1 MIINPIP
8 QHIQVLVDREELQ
21 LPYDLQQSIN
31 ACWDTVAK
39 EKPYLTRG
47 EIFTISHMNWTEK
60 ELQITLQKT
69 DYAHFLFSKGL
80 SFDHPYRCRGV
91 VANGVFLTS
100 DGYFVIGEM
109 NTHTSTPGRLQFVA
123 GGIDSSDLKGDVV
136 DLLGSLHRES
146 QEELGIDLTD
156 SNLVASVIPEFI
168 VQWQSIAL
176 IYQIELAIDSR
187 QLQLHYENFESTLL
201 GEGIAPEFS
210 SIIFIHV
217 DQLSH
222 FLKADPRE
230 KLEFLPRV
238 LEQLCGETG

>member
-8 QHIQVLVDREELQ
+8 QQIQVLVDREGLK

-31 ACWDTVAK
+31 AYWDIIAK
-39 EKPYLTRG
+39 EKPHLTRG
-47 EIFTISHMNWTEK
+47 EIFTISDMNWTEE
-60 ELQITLQKT
+60 ELRITLQKT

-80 SFDHPYRCRGV
+80 SIDHTYRCRGV

-123 GGIDSSDLKGDVV
+123 GGVDRNDLKGDVV
-136 DLLGSLHRES
+136 DMLGSLLRES
-146 QEELGIDLTD
+146 QEELGVDLTD
-156 SNLVASVIPEFI
+156 SNLAARVTPKFI

-176 IYQIELAIDSR
+176 IYLIELVIDSR
-187 QLQLHYENFESTLL
+187 QLQLHYENFESTLFRD
-201 GEGIAPEFS
+201 GITPEFS
-210 SIIFIHV
+210 SIIFIHA
-217 DQLSH
+217 DQLSE
-222 FLKADPRE
+222 FLKTDPRD

-238 LEQLCGETG
+238 LEELSGRVM